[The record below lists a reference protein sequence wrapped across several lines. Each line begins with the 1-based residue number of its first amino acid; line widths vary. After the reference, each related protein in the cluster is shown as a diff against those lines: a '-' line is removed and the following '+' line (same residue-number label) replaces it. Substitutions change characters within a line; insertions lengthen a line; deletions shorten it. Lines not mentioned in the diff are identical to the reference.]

1 LEHNSNNVSKDSYE
15 KQYGASIR
23 CLKDWLFVYFVGW
36 QMRESRKGGWGEF
49 PPMRRVNIRIRP
61 VVEKTIHA

>member
-23 CLKDWLFVYFVGW
+23 CLKD
-36 QMRESRKGGWGEF
+36 
-49 PPMRRVNIRIRP
+49 
-61 VVEKTIHA
+61 